1 MIYGIF
7 IGIPIILG
15 KMIRMKSE
23 SASEWGIS
31 WTSTS
36 SRMMGIGWLIHRG
49 FPKLPIQPM

>member
-36 SRMMGIGWLIHRG
+36 SRMMGIGWLIDR
-49 FPKLPIQPM
+49 